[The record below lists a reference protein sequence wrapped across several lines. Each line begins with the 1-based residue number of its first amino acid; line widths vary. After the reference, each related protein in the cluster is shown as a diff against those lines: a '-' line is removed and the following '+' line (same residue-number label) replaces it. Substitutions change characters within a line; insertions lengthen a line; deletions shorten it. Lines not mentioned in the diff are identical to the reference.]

1 MIDLK
6 NKCVVF
12 DIDGTLCD
20 IRHRLHH
27 LGQTPKDW
35 ESFKK
40 KIVNDKPFEDIIWM
54 SRLFFLMGIP
64 VIICTAREEFSRELT
79 LDWLVE
85 NNVEFEDLFMRQD
98 KDFRDDGV
106 VKKELLAQIRAEWGE
121 PLFWF
126 DDRDRVVK
134 ALREEG
140 VRVLQVANGD
150 F

>member
-1 MIDLK
+1 MKL
-6 NKCVVF
+6 NNRCVVF
-12 DIDGTLCD
+12 DIDGTLAD

-27 LGQTPKDW
+27 LGKTPRDW
-35 ESFKK
+35 DSFKK
-40 KIVNDKPFEDIIWM
+40 KISNDKPFEDIIWL
-54 SRLFFLMGIP
+54 SRLFYIMNIP
-64 VIICTAREEFSRELT
+64 TIICTAREEYSRDLT
-79 LDWLVE
+79 IDWLVE
-85 NNVEFEDLFMRQD
+85 NNIEFNDLYMRND
-98 KDFRDDGV
+98 KDYRDDGV
-106 VKKELLAQIRAEWGE
+106 IKKELLAKIREEWGE